1 MSKNIVVTGMGA
13 ITPIGNSVEEYWK
26 NVTAGVCGVE
36 TITRFDTSELPVKI
50 AAQIKDFEPT
60 DYMPKKLTREMDPFM
75 QYGYAAAIEALAQA
89 GEVLADDR
97 TLGASD
103 ASSDSGEVEG
113 SSEKRIAEPTRMG
126 IVIGTALGGITPIS
140 ETQDGI
146 SKGEHKKV
154 SPRFVPKIIGNEVA
168 AQLAIARGYLGPSL
182 TVSTACSS
190 GGDAIATGCM
200 LLMSGQ
206 ADAVLVV
213 GAESALCPLFI
224 RGLVSAHALSTNNDD
239 PQGASRP
246 FDKDRDGF
254 VIGEGGGALVLETA
268 ENAAKR
274 GTAALANIAG
284 FANCTDGYHVTSP
297 HPEGIGAIFCMEQAI
312 KNAGIKPED
321 IGYINT
327 HGTSTPVGDPIE
339 TNAIAKVFGGDDPAS
354 SETLKKMAVTSTK
367 GATGHMMGAG
377 GITEVITCI
386 QAIRTGVVPPTLNLD
401 NLDEACYELNY
412 VPKQSQRIDTEY
424 AMSNSF
430 GFGGQNSSIIVGK
443 V

>member
-1 MSKNIVVTGMGA
+1 MNQMNESIVVTGMGA

-26 NVTAGVCGVE
+26 NVTAGACGVGP
-36 TITRFDTSELPVKI
+36 ITRFDTEDLPVKI
-50 AAQIKDFEPT
+50 AAEIKDFEPT

-75 QYGYAAAIEALAQA
+75 QYGYAAAVEALGQA
-89 GEVLADDR
+89 GEKADDA
-97 TLGASD
+97 GVD
-103 ASSDSGEVEG
+103 ESS
-113 SSEKRIAEPTRMG
+113 RIAEPTRMG

-168 AQLAIARGYLGPSL
+168 AQLAIAHGYLGPSL

-213 GAESALCPLFI
+213 GAESALTPLFI

-246 FDKDRDGF
+246 FDRDRDGF
-254 VIGEGGGALVLETA
+254 LIGEGGGALVIETA
-268 ENAAKR
+268 SNAEKR
-274 GTAALANIAG
+274 GATALAQIAG

-297 HPEGIGAIFCMEQAI
+297 HPEGIGAIFCMEQALQ
-312 KNAGIKPED
+312 NAGLKPED

-339 TNAIAKVFGGDDPAS
+339 TQAIAKVFGGENPAGS
-354 SETLKKMAVTSTK
+354 DTLKNMAVTSTK

-386 QAIRTGVVPPTLNLD
+386 QAIRTGVIPPTLNLE
-401 NLDEACYELNY
+401 NLDEACFPLNY
-412 VPKQSQRIDTEY
+412 VPKTSQQVDIRY

-430 GFGGQNSSIIVGK
+430 GFGGQNSSVIVGK

>member
-1 MSKNIVVTGMGA
+1 MSKKIVVTGMGA

-26 NVTAGVCGVE
+26 NAVDGVCGVQP
-36 TITRFDTSELPVKI
+36 ITRFDTEELPVKI
-50 AAQIKDFEPT
+50 AAEVKDFEPT

-75 QYGYAAAIEALAQA
+75 QFGYAAAIEALKQA
-89 GEVLADDR
+89 GEEV
-97 TLGASD
+97 
-103 ASSDSGEVEG
+103 SDSGETE
-113 SSEKRIAEPTRMG
+113 EKSRIAEPARMG
-126 IVIGTALGGITPIS
+126 IVIGTALGGIAPIS
-140 ETQDGI
+140 ETQDGL

-168 AQLAIARGYLGPSL
+168 AQLAIARGYRGPSL

-213 GAESALCPLFI
+213 GAESALTPIFI
-224 RGLVSAHALSTNNDD
+224 RGLVSAHALSTNNGD

-246 FDKDRDGF
+246 FDRDRDGF

-268 ENAAKR
+268 ENASRRGAKAQA
-274 GTAALANIAG
+274 TIAG

-297 HPEGIGAIFCMEQAI
+297 HPEGIGAIFCMEQALAS
-312 KNAGIKPED
+312 AGLSPED

-339 TNAIAKVFGGDDPAS
+339 TQAIAKVFGGEDPAT
-354 SETLKKMAVTSTK
+354 SETLKTMAVTSTK

-386 QAIRTGVVPPTLNLD
+386 QAIRTGQIPPTLNLD
-401 NLDEACYELNY
+401 HVDEACYPLDF
-412 VPKQSQRIDTEY
+412 VPGKAVEKEVRY

-430 GFGGQNSSIIVGK
+430 GFGGQNSSIVVGRID
-443 V
+443 

>member
-1 MSKNIVVTGMGA
+1 MNHMNEAIVVTGMGA
-13 ITPIGNSVEEYWK
+13 ITPIGKSVDEYWK
-26 NVTAGVCGVE
+26 NVTAGVCGVGP
-36 TITRFDTSELPVKI
+36 ITRFDTDELPVKI
-50 AAQIKDFEPT
+50 AAEVKDFEPT

-75 QYGYAAAIEALAQA
+75 QFGYAAAIEALGQA
-89 GEVLADDR
+89 GEK
-97 TLGASD
+97 
-103 ASSDSGEVEG
+103 SSDEGVEE
-113 SSEKRIAEPTRMG
+113 SSRIAAPARMG
-126 IVIGTALGGITPIS
+126 IVIGTALGGIAPIS

-146 SKGEHKKV
+146 SRGEHKKV
-154 SPRFVPKIIGNEVA
+154 SPRFVPKIIGNEVG
-168 AQLAIARGYLGPSL
+168 AQIAISRGYLGPSL

-213 GAESALCPLFI
+213 GAESALTPLFI

-254 VIGEGGGALVLETA
+254 LIGEGGGALVLETA
-268 ENAAKR
+268 SNAEKR
-274 GTAALANIAG
+274 GAQALAEVAG

-297 HPEGIGAIFCMEQAI
+297 HPEGIGAIFCMEQAL
-312 KNAGIKPED
+312 KNAGLQPED

-339 TNAIAKVFGGDDPAS
+339 TQAIAKVFGGEDPAQ

-386 QAIRTGVVPPTLNLD
+386 QAIRTGVIPPTLNLD
-401 NLDEACYELNY
+401 HVDEACFPLNY
-412 VPKQSQRIDTEY
+412 VPKTSQKADVRY

-430 GFGGQNSSIIVGK
+430 GFGGQNSSVIVGR